1 MWQSWKHIAM
11 PGFSRASAFYAGF
24 FLSGK
29 RSICPLGNSLL
40 SLNLLPIFA
49 PNYKHRMYQQI
60 LEKKEKLAV
69 IGLGYVGL
77 PIALAFARKASVI
90 GFDINLSRI
99 EMMKQGIDPSN
110 ELAREEFEGCDIT
123 FTNSLDVLREARFFI
138 VAVPTPV
145 DEHNVPDLTPV
156 KKASETIGKV
166 LKKGDYVVF
175 ESTVYPGC
183 TEEDCLPII
192 EKLSGLKNKIDF
204 KLGYSPERI
213 NPGDKK
219 HTLATIVKVVSG
231 CDEESLDSI
240 ARVYEM
246 VVDAGVHRAS
256 SIKVAEAAKII
267 ENTQRDLNIALMNE
281 LSIIFDK
288 MNINTFE
295 VLEAAGTKWN
305 FLKFSPGLV
314 GGHCIGVDPYYLTY
328 KASELG
334 YNSRVIL
341 AGRHINDNMSIYVA
355 RKVVRHIISHVADV
369 KAARVLVMGATFKE
383 NVSDI
388 RNSKVADVVRELK
401 EFFLNVDVVDPHASS
416 EELEHEYGFGLAPS
430 EGRDYDAVI
439 VTVCHESY
447 ASLDDAYFTSITK
460 PDALIADLKGI
471 YRNKITSRA
480 YWSF

>member
-1 MWQSWKHIAM
+1 
-11 PGFSRASAFYAGF
+11 
-24 FLSGK
+24 
-29 RSICPLGNSLL
+29 
-40 SLNLLPIFA
+40 
-49 PNYKHRMYQQI
+49 MYQQLI
-60 LEKKEKLAV
+60 DKKEKLAV

-77 PIALAFARKASVI
+77 PIALEFAKKISVI
-90 GFDINLSRI
+90 GFDISAKRI

-110 ELAREEFEGCDIT
+110 ELDKEAFEGCDIT

-145 DEHNVPDLTPV
+145 DDHNVPDLTPV
-156 KKASETIGKV
+156 KKASETVGKV
-166 LKKGDYVVF
+166 IKKGDYVVF

-192 EKLSGLKNKIDF
+192 EKLSGLKNVRDF

-219 HTLATIVKVVSG
+219 HTLANIVKVVSG
-231 CDEESLDSI
+231 CDTESKETI
-240 ARVYEM
+240 AKVYEL
-246 VVDAGVHRAS
+246 VVKAGVHKAS

-288 MNINTFE
+288 MGINTFE

-305 FLKFSPGLV
+305 FLKFYPGLV

-341 AGRHINDNMSIYVA
+341 AGRYINDNMANYVA
-355 RKVVRHIISHVADV
+355 RRVVRHIISNVSDV
-369 KAARVLVMGATFKE
+369 KSAKVLVMGATFKE

-388 RNSKVADVVRELK
+388 RNSKVADVVNELK
-401 EFFLNVDVVDPHASS
+401 EFFLNVDVVDPHADS
-416 EELEHEYGFGLAPS
+416 EELKHEYGFGLAD
-430 EGRDYDAVI
+430 GVGKDYDAVI
-439 VTVCHESY
+439 VTVCHEPY
-447 ASLDDAYFTSITK
+447 ADLNEGYFSSITR
-460 PDALIADLKGI
+460 PHALIVDLKGI
-471 YRNKITSRA
+471 YRGEIKSRP